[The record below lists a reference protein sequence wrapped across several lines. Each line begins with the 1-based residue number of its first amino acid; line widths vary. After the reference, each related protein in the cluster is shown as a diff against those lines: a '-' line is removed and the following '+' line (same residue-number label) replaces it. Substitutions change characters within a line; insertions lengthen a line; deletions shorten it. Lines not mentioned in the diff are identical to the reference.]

1 METRST
7 SRRGPRRA
15 APTSPATRAACERV
29 WAVVA
34 SIPRGAVTTYGAV
47 AARAG
52 MPKRARFVAFALN
65 AAPAALDLPWH
76 RVVAAG
82 GRVALPPTSRAGRE
96 QRRRLAAEGVRVARG
111 RATLPAAPDADTLD
125 ALLWGAPR

>member
-1 METRST
+1 METRRT
-7 SRRGPRRA
+7 SRAGPRRA
-15 APTSPATRAACERV
+15 APGSSAGTQAACERI

-34 SIPRGAVTTYGAV
+34 AIPRGTVTTYGAV

-52 MPKRARFVAFALN
+52 LPKRARFVAFALN
-65 AAPAALDLPWH
+65 AAPPALGLPWH

-82 GRVALPPTSRAGRE
+82 GRIALPATSRAGRE
-96 QRRRLAAEGVRVARG
+96 QRRRLAAEGVHVTRG
-111 RATLPAAPDADTLD
+111 RAALPAPEADTLD